1 MPGVGCPPTIAAVG
15 GTSAD
20 VARKVLVQAAE
31 RLGGMEALATRLG
44 ITAGALRLYLMGSE
58 PVPQKLFLRV
68 VDVLQPPPKA

>member
-1 MPGVGCPPTIAAVG
+1 M
-15 GTSAD
+15 
-20 VARKVLVQAAE
+20 LVQAAE